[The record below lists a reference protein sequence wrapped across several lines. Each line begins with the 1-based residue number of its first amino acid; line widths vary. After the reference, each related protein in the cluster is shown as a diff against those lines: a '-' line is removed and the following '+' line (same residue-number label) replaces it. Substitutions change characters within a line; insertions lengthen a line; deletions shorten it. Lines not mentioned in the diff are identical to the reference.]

1 MAAMDAQIREGLS
14 LFRATGAQTNT
25 AFVLGGIAALY
36 HARGRFDE
44 ADSAVDEALGLIERN
59 LETFYA
65 AELWRLKGEVTLARV
80 ADERA
85 AEDLFQRAIALA
97 RVEQARSLELRA
109 AMSLARLA
117 ERRGNGREGFD
128 VLAPVYE
135 WFNEGFS
142 TPDLRDAREL
152 LGRLG

>member
-1 MAAMDAQIREGLS
+1 
-14 LFRATGAQTNT
+14 
-25 AFVLGGIAALY
+25 
-36 HARGRFDE
+36 
-44 ADSAVDEALGLIERN
+44 
-59 LETFYA
+59 
-65 AELWRLKGEVTLARV
+65 V

-135 WFNEGFS
+135 WFNEGFG
-142 TPDLRDAREL
+142 TPDLHDAREL
-152 LGRLG
+152 LERLG